1 MTGKGAH
8 DLRQTRFEV
17 LWRKDI
23 LDCIG
28 DMTEAYAELTR
39 HLKSVLPKLS
49 VDDFF
54 FENDEEALRL
64 EMSRNANNNATG
76 DRGVEDRYQ
85 LHSLSTWDHLQ

>member
-1 MTGKGAH
+1 MA
-8 DLRQTRFEV
+8 Q
-17 LWRKDI
+17 
-23 LDCIG
+23 
-28 DMTEAYAELTR
+28 R
-39 HLKSVLPKLS
+39 HLGLYWGYDGSLCRANQALEECPSKLS